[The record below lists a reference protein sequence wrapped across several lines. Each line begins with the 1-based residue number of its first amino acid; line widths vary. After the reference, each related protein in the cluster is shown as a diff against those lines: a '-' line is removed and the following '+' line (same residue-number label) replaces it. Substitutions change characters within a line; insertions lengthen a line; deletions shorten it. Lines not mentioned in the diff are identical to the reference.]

1 MVFTTEMLLSCISS
15 CEERIISIQSRIDS
29 LKVFTNILSL
39 VTDSCEKKVRYNCNR
54 EEIKN
59 YENNIKLINVEKLI
73 YKALGNKDNSK
84 LFPKLFQK
92 YSELMTESYD
102 MSGNMVKIGAIQ
114 EQEYLEFCSQS
125 LAQRDYVRKM
135 CFYGETR
142 HYIG

>member
-125 LAQRDYVRKM
+125 LAQRDFVRKM